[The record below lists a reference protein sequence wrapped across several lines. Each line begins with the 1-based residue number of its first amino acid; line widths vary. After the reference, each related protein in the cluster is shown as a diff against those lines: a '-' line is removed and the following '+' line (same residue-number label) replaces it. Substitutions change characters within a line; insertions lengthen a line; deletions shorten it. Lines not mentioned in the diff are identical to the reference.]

1 MITLFEFCHHVF
13 PDLDV
18 ERLAKEGLID
28 LDTHG
33 TPRLLSD
40 AESNSAKSKRSK
52 RKTGKDDAEVGTP
65 PRRPAHTPRFV
76 LPRTALN
83 ARPTRGVSLPQWAAA
98 ASAASQVSKT
108 PFKAAREAADAI
120 ERGMARGAGATSKGT
135 SSRRE
140 RSSSGNVEISK
151 GTVEL
156 MQHVMGG
163 KRATLRESPVDEAMS
178 GDEGRSSPETLP
190 SQPNSPPI
198 RGIPGPSTSKD
209 DPRRG
214 SKESSPTKP
223 RPMGGGIPRMN
234 SNPESIRRGIQRMDS
249 REWRGGIPPS
259 FSRDSN
265 LSLSRDGFSLQQGA
279 PSPRR
284 GRAPS
289 GFVSSGKAAMRTR
302 GRGWA
307 AGGWMI
313 AEYAGSARDGGGGN
327 PAARPGRRAGERA
340 ATTEA
345 SIGARL
351 DQLEGLLVKAFP
363 ALRES
368 AGTAGS

>member
-1 MITLFEFCHHVF
+1 MT
-13 PDLDV
+13 
-18 ERLAKEGLID
+18 
-28 LDTHG
+28 
-33 TPRLLSD
+33 
-40 AESNSAKSKRSK
+40 
-52 RKTGKDDAEVGTP
+52 
-65 PRRPAHTPRFV
+65 
-76 LPRTALN
+76 
-83 ARPTRGVSLPQWAAA
+83 
-98 ASAASQVSKT
+98 KT

-120 ERGMARGAGATSKGT
+120 ERGMARGASATSRGT

-156 MQHVMGG
+156 MAMVTGG
-163 KRATLRESPVDEAMS
+163 KKATLRESPVDEAMS

-214 SKESSPTKP
+214 SKESSPPTKP
-223 RPMGGGIPRMN
+223 RPMGGIPRMN

-289 GFVSSGKAAMRTR
+289 GFVSSGKAAMAD
-302 GRGWA
+302 A
-307 AGGWMI
+307 AERRMGERAEWMI
-313 AEYAGSARDGGGGN
+313 AEYASEARATAAAENAALRAQVDELASALQ
-327 PAARPGRRAGERA
+327 
-340 ATTEA
+340 TTEA

-351 DQLEGLLVKAFP
+351 EKLEGLLVKAFP
-363 ALRES
+363 ALRGD
-368 AGTAGS
+368 AYVAVAGS

>member
-1 MITLFEFCHHVF
+1 MPGP
-13 PDLDV
+13 PD
-18 ERLAKEGLID
+18 
-28 LDTHG
+28 
-33 TPRLLSD
+33 
-40 AESNSAKSKRSK
+40 
-52 RKTGKDDAEVGTP
+52 
-65 PRRPAHTPRFV
+65 
-76 LPRTALN
+76 
-83 ARPTRGVSLPQWAAA
+83 VSLPQWAAA
-98 ASAASQVSKT
+98 ASAASQVTKT

-120 ERGMARGAGATSKGT
+120 ERGMARGASATSRGT

-163 KRATLRESPVDEAMS
+163 KKATLRESPVDEAMS

-223 RPMGGGIPRMN
+223 RPMGGIPRMN

-289 GFVSSGKAAMRTR
+289 GFVSSGKAAMAD
-302 GRGWA
+302 A
-307 AGGWMI
+307 AERRMGERAEWMI
-313 AEYAGSARDGGGGN
+313 AEYASEARATAAAENAALRAQVDELASALQ
-327 PAARPGRRAGERA
+327 
-340 ATTEA
+340 TTEA

-351 DQLEGLLVKAFP
+351 EKLEGLLVKAFP